1 MNGVS
6 VGQTWSVLANNSL
19 DRYEFAV
26 DRIDRDERPAYA
38 IGHTATGKSVR
49 VPLATLQKGQRGA
62 RIVRDATGTPVLA
75 APAKVP
81 LGLTMGTR
89 LEGATAR
96 ATIKPPRGLT
106 PAERAEWLLKNER
119 RTA

>member
-1 MNGVS
+1 MTDVRI
-6 VGQTWSVLANNSL
+6 GQTWSVLSNNAL
-19 DRYEFAV
+19 DRYELV
-26 DRIDRDERPAYA
+26 IERIDGVGRQAVALGRTSSGKPARIPLSA
-38 IGHTATGKSVR
+38 LRKGK
-49 VPLATLQKGQRGA
+49 RGA
-62 RIVRDATGTPVLA
+62 RLVRDANGEMVVVRHPTL
-75 APAKVP
+75 P